1 MSSVQKAE
9 PPHPE
14 HRPEDLQKIK
24 MQTQLRRL
32 ERQDWWLWGLACALL
47 LLLTLAVASFSL
59 PGLLGQ
65 ADPFWQF
72 QQRLAAFA
80 LLGLVLLFVVYTGY
94 LQFQVRQVRRRLAEQ
109 VSETDQVK
117 QERRRAEELLCLS
130 EDKFSKAFHS
140 NPTAMAISTLAEEHY
155 LEVNDAFLKM
165 VGYEK
170 YELLGR
176 TSMQLDIWVNP
187 AHRSKLLVALQE
199 KQRLDDEEFLFR
211 TRKGDVRYGRLSA
224 QVIQVAG
231 EKCLLSAVRDCTE
244 QRLVE
249 EAARESGERYRRSEG
264 ELRTLVDNAPFGIY
278 RSSLET
284 GRLVSVNPALV
295 RMLGYD
301 SAEQVLALDLTRDVY
316 RVPEDGARVGEALR
330 DRERFRGLELRW
342 KRKTGGELLVRASG
356 RTLRGEGGKEY
367 LEVIAEDI
375 TEQRVL
381 DY

>member
-1 MSSVQKAE
+1 MDPVRKAKQPQQE
-9 PPHPE
+9 N
-14 HRPEDLQKIK
+14 RPEDLHKIK

-32 ERQDWWLWGLACALL
+32 ERQDWWLWGLAFALL

-72 QQRLAAFA
+72 HQRLAASA

-94 LQFQVRQVRRRLAEQ
+94 LQYRVRQVRRRLAEQ
-109 VSETDQVK
+109 VSETDQEK
-117 QERRRAEELLCLS
+117 LERRRAEELLCLS
-130 EDKFSKAFHS
+130 EDKFSKAFHL

-224 QVIQVAG
+224 QMIQLAG

-249 EAARESGERYRRSEG
+249 EAAREGGERYRRSEE
-264 ELRTLVDNAPFGIY
+264 ELRTLVDNAPCGIY
-278 RSSLET
+278 RSSPET
-284 GRLVSVNPALV
+284 GRFVAVNPALV
-295 RMLGYD
+295 RMLGYA
-301 SAEQVLALDLTRDVY
+301 SAEQVLTLDLARDVY
-316 RVPEDGARVGEALR
+316 CVPEDHARVAEAWR
-330 DRERFRGLELRW
+330 GREHFQTLELRW
-342 KRKTGGELLVRASG
+342 KRKTGGELLVRVSG
-356 RTLRGEGGKEY
+356 RAARGEGGKEY

-381 DY
+381 EY